1 MSELA
6 TPVSLPPEPV
16 ELPKA
21 TPLDQAVIDATGI
34 ATVEE
39 LDAVKAAAAELPQ
52 VQQSLA
58 DTQTQLAAVQ
68 AVLSAKEAEAQPS
81 VAPVRALIDQ
91 LEVFRITTL
100 NETLLPLLSRAQGG
114 EVLKDVPILTLGV
127 T

>member
-6 TPVSLPPEPV
+6 TPIATV
-16 ELPKA
+16 ELPQSTK
-21 TPLDQAVIDATGI
+21 LDQVVIDATGFT
-34 ATVEE
+34 TVEE
-39 LDAVKAAAAELPQ
+39 VQAAKDAQAELPS
-52 VQQSLA
+52 VQSRLA

-68 AVLSAKEAEAQPS
+68 AVLAAKEAEAQPS